1 MTDLYAHIN
10 PPDDLLVKHLLGE
23 ASVEEEQLAT
33 EWIAADP
40 DHQKYFDGLR
50 SLWLKSAAREEADT
64 PSEQDAWGRFQTI
77 IADRIADG
85 QRPQARAIPWR
96 KVLQVA
102 AAVVVLIASGW
113 LLFSGLSTAHRTRT
127 LSSGD
132 QIRPLTLPD
141 GSRVTLN
148 AHSTLSY
155 KADFGTKTRRVQL
168 SGEGFFDVAPVE
180 DQPFVAEAG
189 RLTVT
194 VLGTRFNINGKSNS
208 PEVVVETGKVEV
220 TDGRES
226 LYLGAHESAV
236 LSAGR
241 DQLKKRAVTGALYNY
256 YRTGEFR
263 CVKTPLHAL
272 VNTLAEAYHTPIVVT
287 DSATGRV
294 PITTTFRYD
303 QPLDSILKIISE
315 TLGVKVTKQ
324 RDSVL
329 IR

>member
-23 ASVEEEQLAT
+23 ASLEEDQLAT
-33 EWIAADP
+33 EWIDADP
-40 DHQKYFDGLR
+40 DHRKYFDGLR
-50 SLWLKSAAREEADT
+50 SLWLKSAAAEEADT
-64 PSEQDAWGRFQTI
+64 PSDQDAWGRFQTM
-77 IADRIADG
+77 IAER
-85 QRPQARAIPWR
+85 QRPMARVIPWR

-102 AAVVVLIASGW
+102 AAVVVLVASGW
-113 LLFSGLSTAHRTRT
+113 LLFSGLSPAHRTRT

-132 QIRPLTLPD
+132 QIRQLRLPD

-148 AHSTLSY
+148 AGSTLSY

-168 SGEGFFDVAPVE
+168 TGEGFFDIAPRT

-194 VLGTRFNINGKSNS
+194 VLGTRFNINGKSAS

-236 LSAGR
+236 LSAGE
-241 DQLKKRAVTGALYNY
+241 DQLKKRSVTGALYNY

-263 CVKTPLHAL
+263 CVKTPLHTL
-272 VNTLAEAYHTPIVVT
+272 VNTLAEAYHTPILVT

-303 QPLDSILKIISE
+303 QPLDSILAIISE
-315 TLGVKVTKQ
+315 TLGVTILKH
-324 RDSVL
+324 RDTVL
-329 IR
+329 IQ